1 MIPTKGSRLPPS
13 LRAPGRN
20 ATVLLTLHDQACKA
34 CSNYVALL
42 EKHADE
48 MSEWDGRVKS
58 ARDVATENP
67 AVTIADQW
75 GEIAVTE
82 SAGEGHTFIEPAE
95 VVEWLRFLAMK
106 CPECEGEAL

>member
-1 MIPTKGSRLPPS
+1 MKQLNRLPPS

-20 ATVLLTLHDQACKA
+20 ATVLLTLHGEDCEA
-34 CSNYVALL
+34 CSDYVALL

-48 MSEWDGRVKS
+48 IGEWDGRVNP

-82 SAGEGHTFIEPAE
+82 SAGDDHAFIEPAE